1 MSRTTRSELWGAVH
15 LIRDND
21 GKYGPKFAAVA
32 DGVEVDVVTIPP
44 RSPNL
49 NPICERFL
57 KSVRHECLDHVIIL
71 DEQHLRRVIKQYVSY
86 FNASRP
92 HQGIAQRI
100 PGEGD
105 GDRPLSSGG
114 TVVTT
119 PILGGLHHDYR
130 RAA

>member
-1 MSRTTRSELWGAVH
+1 MSRARQATNGQPSSCARQPQGAG
-15 LIRDND
+15 I
-21 GKYGPKFAAVA
+21 
-32 DGVEVDVVTIPP
+32 DVLSIPP

-57 KSVRHECLDHVIIL
+57 ESVRHECLDHLIIL
-71 DEQHLRRVIKQYVSY
+71 EEQHLRRVLKEYVSY

-100 PGEGD
+100 PGEGH
-105 GDRPLSSGG
+105 GDRPFNSGG
-114 TVVTT
+114 RVAAM

-130 RAA
+130 WAA